1 LGSGFSSFYICM
13 KKVEKK
19 ERKGDRLLL
28 SKRRL
33 LFPYVKV

>member
-1 LGSGFSSFYICM
+1 M

-19 ERKGDRLLL
+19 ERKGDRLFL

-33 LFPYVKV
+33 LFPYVNNKWGQAPFSA